1 MDVMPAPGCIRTV
14 ELQASRAVHSLPTEV
29 RLVHK
34 VAERAGGSAEGI
46 EMHLSE
52 WREWCGPCTGG
63 GKKRICG
70 FVKCE
75 DQKPL
80 PMAQQVGGRER
91 GSAALWTTQHG

>member
-1 MDVMPAPGCIRTV
+1 M
-14 ELQASRAVHSLPTEV
+14 
-29 RLVHK
+29 HK
-34 VAERAGGSAEGI
+34 VAERAGGSAVGI

-63 GKKRICG
+63 GKERICG
-70 FVKCE
+70 FVKRE

-80 PMAQQVGGRER
+80 PMAQQVEGRER